1 MLDVKV
7 CIGNTPDIKATIGNL
22 QVLSIGTE
30 AISKICVLDLREYL
44 ELAQRKN
51 DTLYFVRG

>member
-1 MLDVKV
+1 MLDVKA
-7 CIGNTPDIKATIGNL
+7 CIGNTPDIKATIDNL

-44 ELAQRKN
+44 ALAQRKN
-51 DTLYFVRG
+51 DTLYFIRG